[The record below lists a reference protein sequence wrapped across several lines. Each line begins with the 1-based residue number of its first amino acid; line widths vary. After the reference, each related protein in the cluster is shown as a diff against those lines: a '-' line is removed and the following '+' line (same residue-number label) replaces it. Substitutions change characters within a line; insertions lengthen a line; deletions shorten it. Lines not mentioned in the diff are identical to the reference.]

1 MRLFLLASVTLVLL
15 SSCGKPYDDV
25 PNGARFEERCPAF
38 DPQYISTWMPYE
50 MHETY
55 YYVDSHGMKYTLTL
69 DSQDFSE
76 EYWFKSI
83 NSCVITGDVYAFA
96 DTADAFDI
104 GLNVG
109 YRMHSEDPGCP
120 VLSINWQLGD
130 TIIASSF
137 GDTFTHIIGLIDTVK
152 VGGTDHKHFHMSPL
166 PPYPPNAKSY
176 SVVEGIG
183 CIKNMFFMSFPSEFE
198 NGQNIYCFSNNGFR
212 PLIAPA
218 IGFYFDNATSCAL
231 DIQPAQIQGNN
242 TLIVYPQPA
251 FSVVNI
257 QLPVII
263 QNGAIQIYDQLGR
276 TLSGDRVHNTS
287 SIKVN
292 RPITPGLYYYRIT
305 DNATGRIWQGKVVF
319 E

>member
-1 MRLFLLASVTLVLL
+1 MKYIVTITLLFFTCLPAVRAQKVRFTDTGNVWHYLYTDVDGCRIKYIYSFEKSTTTVDTLVYNILNTHSYRSGNCHGSGIEQCL
-15 SSCGKPYDDV
+15 VREDTSSGLVFWRPM
-25 PNGARFEERCPAF
+25 PGASADTTER
-38 DPQYISTWMPYE
+38 I
-50 MHETY
+50 
-55 YYVDSHGMKYTLTL
+55 L
-69 DSQDFSE
+69 
-76 EYWFKSI
+76 I
-83 NSCVITGDVYAFA
+83 NS
-96 DTADAFDI
+96 
-104 GLNVG
+104 
-109 YRMHSEDPGCP
+109 
-120 VLSINWQLGD
+120 NWQLGD

-276 TLSGDRVHNTS
+276 TISGDRVHNTS

-292 RPITPGLYYYRIT
+292 RPITPGLYYYRII

>member
-109 YRMHSEDPGCP
+109 YRMHSEDPGGP
-120 VLSINWQLGD
+120 VLSINWMGARMD
-130 TIIASSF
+130 F
-137 GDTFTHIIGLIDTVK
+137 
-152 VGGTDHKHFHMSPL
+152 
-166 PPYPPNAKSY
+166 SY
-176 SVVEGIG
+176 
-183 CIKNMFFMSFPSEFE
+183 
-198 NGQNIYCFSNNGFR
+198 
-212 PLIAPA
+212 
-218 IGFYFDNATSCAL
+218 
-231 DIQPAQIQGNN
+231 
-242 TLIVYPQPA
+242 
-251 FSVVNI
+251 
-257 QLPVII
+257 
-263 QNGAIQIYDQLGR
+263 
-276 TLSGDRVHNTS
+276 HS
-287 SIKVN
+287 SITDTL
-292 RPITPGLYYYRIT
+292 RPKLPNDNKNVSVKDKMNFGGKDYYTVHELSVKHDKLQKLYIVKGHGVVAFLTT
-305 DNATGRIWQGKVVF
+305 DNKLYWLI